1 MSMHVKQKTS
11 KKNKRNRIKKEKCLE
26 KHSHTAAS
34 TWIKTRRQISTWN
47 WLNLQN
53 KKVKTKRKGKKTK
66 FNIKKGL
73 FSIYPNLK
81 YFNPEQHSLQKV
93 WTEQAYKTGR

>member
-1 MSMHVKQKTS
+1 
-11 KKNKRNRIKKEKCLE
+11 
-26 KHSHTAAS
+26 
-34 TWIKTRRQISTWN
+34 
-47 WLNLQN
+47 
-53 KKVKTKRKGKKTK
+53 VKTKRKGKKTK

-93 WTEQAYKTGR
+93 CTEQAYKTGR